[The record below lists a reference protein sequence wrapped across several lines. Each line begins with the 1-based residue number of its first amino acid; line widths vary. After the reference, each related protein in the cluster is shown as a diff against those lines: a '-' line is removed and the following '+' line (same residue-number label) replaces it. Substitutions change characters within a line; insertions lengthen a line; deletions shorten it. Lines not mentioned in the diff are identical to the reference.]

1 MAVEVHRWEVVVDQE
16 VVVVAVVGAH
26 QHLLAALA
34 EVGVVLCLVALGAV
48 VEVRRCLAWAAAVGL
63 ISRALVEE
71 AVSRRWEVAVE
82 GQVLEQREQA
92 GQGGMLLA
100 VVEEAL
106 VERCSSEAEEGGVK
120 CPESSAA
127 MVEALKECFA
137 KEAEVERARDLVEVA
152 VRPRA
157 HDCL

>member
-1 MAVEVHRWEVVVDQE
+1 MDQE
-16 VVVVAVVGAH
+16 VVVAVVAAH

-34 EVGVVLCLVALGAV
+34 EVGAVLCLVALGAV
-48 VEVRRCLAWAAAVGL
+48 EEVRRCLAWAAAVEL
-63 ISRALVEE
+63 IFRASVVE

-82 GQVLEQREQA
+82 GLVLEQREQA

-106 VERCSSEAEEGGVK
+106 VERCSSEAEEGEVK

-137 KEAEVERARDLVEVA
+137 KEAGVERARDLGEVA